1 MASLLLRA
9 QCFCSSQ
16 GVTEGLPAQAC
27 CRHPAVAS
35 RNALHYVGARDC
47 PARAVSLR
55 AIDPER
61 YTIVN
66 EVGPLLS
73 ACAIA
78 TPAVYGEA
86 FPQGHASQ
94 LDLNALG

>member
-1 MASLLLRA
+1 M
-9 QCFCSSQ
+9 
-16 GVTEGLPAQAC
+16 
-27 CRHPAVAS
+27 AS

-66 EVGPLLS
+66 EVGAPFSLCMQPMQALP
-73 ACAIA
+73 CLEM
-78 TPAVYGEA
+78 PA
-86 FPQGHASQ
+86 
-94 LDLNALG
+94 